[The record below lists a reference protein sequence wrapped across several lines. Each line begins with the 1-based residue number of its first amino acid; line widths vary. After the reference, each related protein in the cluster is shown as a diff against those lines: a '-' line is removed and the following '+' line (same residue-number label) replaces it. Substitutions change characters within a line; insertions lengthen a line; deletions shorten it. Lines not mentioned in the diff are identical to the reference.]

1 MRQILTS
8 LPIQR
13 LEQRYQHGPG
23 HIVLIAYFPRDIRP
37 AQHAC
42 TAPGLDLHYVVDV
55 SFQPAGTCPALCV
68 TRSQRMKKISH
79 RRFAA
84 AVRTDGK
91 RDFLMAVR
99 INLSAKALQHAAVSA
114 VKERAGCFKPVQRRL
129 CARAQFTAP
138 PQRIGRLGRR

>member
-1 MRQILTS
+1 MRAGKRAVPRVQPFKILLRHIQIVRAGRPQPVRAGRIHQKLQRHTALRQILTS
-8 LPIQR
+8 LPVQR

-68 TRSQRMKKISH
+68 TRSQRMKK
-79 RRFAA
+79 
-84 AVRTDGK
+84 
-91 RDFLMAVR
+91 
-99 INLSAKALQHAAVSA
+99 
-114 VKERAGCFKPVQRRL
+114 
-129 CARAQFTAP
+129 
-138 PQRIGRLGRR
+138 